1 MATKW
6 GVLSAGKITHDFVSA
21 VRTLPTDE
29 HQVSHNFLFKIYIL
43 TKL

>member
-6 GVLSAGKITHDFVSA
+6 GVLSAGKISHDFVSA

-29 HQVSHNFLFKIYIL
+29 HQVSYYFIFSPHSY
-43 TKL
+43 